1 MHMLLLSQTQALD
14 AAAVEFE
21 RDYLPDLQERIAATE
36 KQKQAARDR
45 EMAKLMK
52 DVKLTRQDKIV
63 VDNNTADNT
72 ADSSSDQQHA
82 AGGSASA

>member
-1 MHMLLLSQTQALD
+1 MLTQALD

-52 DVKLTRQDKIV
+52 DVSLTRQDKIV
-63 VDNNTADNT
+63 AGRGSAADNDTT
-72 ADSSSDQQHA
+72 AADASDSA
-82 AGGSASA
+82 TA